1 MRVLDLFSG
10 IGGLSLGLGW
20 AGMRTV
26 AFCER
31 DPWCRGVLARH
42 WPGVPLYD
50 DVRGLT
56 AARLRADGVAAP
68 DLVCGGFP
76 CQDVSAAGR
85 GSGIEGVRSGLW
97 REMERLVAKLRPG
110 WVVAENSPA
119 LRVRGADRVC
129 AGLEALGYTCWPLVV
144 GAAHAGAPHRRE
156 RVFVV
161 AYSRDAGP
169 VAHAAGA
176 GLADGERG
184 SAGAAPGLLAAGRGR
199 WPAPPAVRRVVDG
212 LPGRLDRRVDRV
224 RALGNAVVPQVAEM
238 VGRAVL
244 HAHARTA
251 SGAERV
257 RGLPGRLSN
266 TSGIR
271 Q

>member
-10 IGGLSLGLGW
+10 IGGFSLGLHW

-31 DPWCRGVLARH
+31 DPWCRRILARH
-42 WPGVPLYD
+42 WPGLPLYD
-50 DVRGLT
+50 DVRRLT
-56 AARLRADGVAAP
+56 AERLRRDGVHAP

-76 CQDVSAAGR
+76 CQDVSAAGK
-85 GSGIEGVRSGLW
+85 GGGLDGARSGLW
-97 REMERLVAKLRPG
+97 QEMERLVAELRPA

-129 AGLEALGYTCWPLVV
+129 AGLEALGYACWPLVV
-144 GAAHAGAPHRRE
+144 GAAHAGAPHLRE

-161 AYSRDAGP
+161 AYRRATGM

-176 GLADGERG
+176 RLAERQPESAGPAPRLPTPRPGGWPPPPSIRRVADGVPRG
-184 SAGAAPGLLAAGRGR
+184 L
-199 WPAPPAVRRVVDG
+199 DG
-212 LPGRLDRRVDRV
+212 GMDRRVDRV

-244 HAHARTA
+244 HAA
-251 SGAERV
+251 SRAD
-257 RGLPGRLSN
+257 
-266 TSGIR
+266 
-271 Q
+271 

>member
-10 IGGLSLGLGW
+10 IGGFSLGLHW

-31 DPWCRGVLARH
+31 DPWCRGTLARH

-50 DVRGLT
+50 DVRLLT
-56 AARLRADGVAAP
+56 AERLRADGVPAP

-76 CQDVSAAGR
+76 CQDVSAAGKGGGLGGAR
-85 GSGIEGVRSGLW
+85 GGLW
-97 REMERLVAKLRPG
+97 HEMERLVAELRPA

-129 AGLEALGYTCWPLVV
+129 AGLEALGYACWPLVV
-144 GAAHAGAPHRRE
+144 GAAHAGAPHLRE

-161 AYSRDAGP
+161 AFGRAAGV
-169 VAHAAGA
+169 VAHAASA
-176 GLADGERG
+176 RLAHREPEPA
-184 SAGAAPGLLAAGRGR
+184 S
-199 WPAPPAVRRVVDG
+199 PAPRLPAPRPGGWPPPPRVRRVADG
-212 LPGRLDRRVDRV
+212 VPRRVDRV

-238 VGRAVL
+238 IGRAVL
-244 HAHARTA
+244 HTA
-251 SGAERV
+251 GGVS
-257 RGLPGRLSN
+257 P
-266 TSGIR
+266 
-271 Q
+271 

>member
-10 IGGLSLGLGW
+10 IGGFSLGLHW
-20 AGMRTV
+20 AGMHTV

-31 DPWCRGVLARH
+31 DPWCRSTLARH
-42 WPGVPLYD
+42 WPGIPLYD
-50 DVRGLT
+50 DVRLLT
-56 AARLRADGVAAP
+56 AERLRADAVPAP

-85 GSGIEGVRSGLW
+85 GRGLDGERSGLW
-97 REMERLVAKLRPG
+97 HEMERLVAELRPG

-129 AGLEALGYTCWPLVV
+129 AGLEALGYACWPLVV

-156 RVFVV
+156 RVFIV
-161 AYSRDAGP
+161 ARGQATDLG
-169 VAHAAGA
+169 AHAAGA
-176 GLADGERG
+176 RLADGQREP
-184 SAGAAPGLLAAGRGR
+184 AATAPGLLAARPSR
-199 WPAPPAVRRVVDG
+199 WPAPPQVRRVADGVSRRMDGRVDG
-212 LPGRLDRRVDRV
+212 V

-244 HAHARTA
+244 HAAVWMR
-251 SGAERV
+251 
-257 RGLPGRLSN
+257 
-266 TSGIR
+266 
-271 Q
+271 

>member
-10 IGGLSLGLGW
+10 IGGFSLGLHW

-31 DPWCRGVLARH
+31 DPWCRRILARH

-50 DVRGLT
+50 DVCRLT
-56 AARLRADGVAAP
+56 AERLRADGVNAP

-76 CQDVSAAGR
+76 CQDVSAAGN
-85 GSGIEGVRSGLW
+85 GGGLDGAHSGLW
-97 REMERLVAKLRPG
+97 HEMERLVAELRPG

-129 AGLEALGYTCWPLVV
+129 AGLEALGYACWPLVV
-144 GAAHAGAPHRRE
+144 GAAHAGAPHLRE

-161 AYSRDAGP
+161 AHGHATGNLGHRGAGTV

-176 GLADGERG
+176 RLAEREPEPA
-184 SAGAAPGLLAAGRGR
+184 SPAPCLLASRPGR
-199 WPAPPAVRRVVDG
+199 WPPPPRIRRVADG
-212 LPGRLDRRVDRV
+212 VPRGMDRRVDRV

-244 HAHARTA
+244 HAA
-251 SGAERV
+251 SRAA
-257 RGLPGRLSN
+257 
-266 TSGIR
+266 
-271 Q
+271 

>member
-10 IGGLSLGLGW
+10 IGGFSLGLHW

-31 DPWCRGVLARH
+31 DPWCRRTLARH
-42 WPGVPLYD
+42 WPCVPLYD
-50 DVRGLT
+50 DVCRLT
-56 AARLRADGVAAP
+56 AERLRADGVFSLNSGP
-68 DLVCGGFP
+68 DLICGGFP
-76 CQDVSAAGR
+76 CQDVSAAGK
-85 GSGIEGVRSGLW
+85 GGGLDGARSGLW
-97 REMERLVAKLRPG
+97 HEMERLVAELRPA

-144 GAAHAGAPHRRE
+144 GAAHAGAPHLRE

-161 AYSRDAGP
+161 A
-169 VAHAAGA
+169 HAAGA
-176 GLADGERG
+176 RLADGQPEP
-184 SAGAAPGLLAAGRGR
+184 AGAAPGL
-199 WPAPPAVRRVVDG
+199 PAPRPGGWPPPPPVRRVADG
-212 LPGRLDRRVDRV
+212 LPRGMDRRVDRI

-244 HAHARTA
+244 HAA
-251 SGAERV
+251 
-257 RGLPGRLSN
+257 GRAA
-266 TSGIR
+266 
-271 Q
+271 

>member
-10 IGGLSLGLGW
+10 IGGLSLGLHW

-31 DPWCRGVLARH
+31 DAWCRRVLARH
-42 WPGVPLYD
+42 WPGVPVYD
-50 DVRGLT
+50 DVRTLT
-56 AARLRADGVAAP
+56 AARLRADGVPGP

-85 GSGIEGVRSGLW
+85 GGGIEGARSGLW
-97 REMERLVAKLRPG
+97 REMERLVAELRPG

-129 AGLEALGYTCWPLVV
+129 AGLETLGYACWPLVV

-161 AYSRDAGP
+161 AHGHAGRDVAYGRAAGDM
-169 VAHAAGA
+169 AHAAGA
-176 GLADGERG
+176 GLAKRELEPAGE
-184 SAGAAPGLLAAGRGR
+184 AARLLAARPGG
-199 WPAPPAVRRVVDG
+199 WQAAPALRRVADG
-212 LPGRLDRRVDRV
+212 LPRGVDRERVDRV

-238 VGRAVL
+238 VGRAIL
-244 HAHARTA
+244 HAAAHA
-251 SGAERV
+251 G
-257 RGLPGRLSN
+257 
-266 TSGIR
+266 
-271 Q
+271 